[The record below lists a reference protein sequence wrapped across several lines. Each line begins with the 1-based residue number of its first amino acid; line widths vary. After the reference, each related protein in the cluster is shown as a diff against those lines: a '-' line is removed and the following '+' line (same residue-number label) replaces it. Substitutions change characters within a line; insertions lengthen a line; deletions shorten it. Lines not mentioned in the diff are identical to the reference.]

1 MRIVLCREPKGVFME
16 NLFFRNSDEV
26 FESSI
31 EVDELVAERPST
43 LQELR
48 KLVRD
53 WYGNLP
59 VEILV
64 VNKKLQKAIM
74 EFELLCDRGILDL
87 SVLSQ
92 DSGSAV

>member
-1 MRIVLCREPKGVFME
+1 ME
-16 NLFFRNSDEV
+16 NLFFRSSDEI
-26 FESSI
+26 FESNI
-31 EVDELVAERPST
+31 EVDELVADRPST
-43 LQELR
+43 LEELR
-48 KLVRD
+48 NLVRD

-74 EFELLCDRGILDL
+74 EFELLCDRGIFDL

-92 DSGSAV
+92 DSESIV

>member
-1 MRIVLCREPKGVFME
+1 ME